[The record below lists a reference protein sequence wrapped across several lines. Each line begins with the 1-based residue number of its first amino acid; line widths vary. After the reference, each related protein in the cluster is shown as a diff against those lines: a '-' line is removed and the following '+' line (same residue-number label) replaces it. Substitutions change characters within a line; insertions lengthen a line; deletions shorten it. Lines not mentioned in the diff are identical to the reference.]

1 MFPSRTPGNTDI
13 SNISSNKN
21 PFPRIY
27 VKVWKI
33 QKLFFLGPLSSVF
46 SILSLR
52 NLTERFSISRLSAI
66 FQIFMRGKRW
76 HPGLEV
82 HFSTMW
88 TSNSDSYKDIEN
100 NVLLNK
106 ISPPTLRTLL
116 PSKYGKVKALEEV
129 LRSFSSTAAQAAQSV
144 AIFSSHNLGG

>member
-1 MFPSRTPGNTDI
+1 M
-13 SNISSNKN
+13 K
-21 PFPRIY
+21 
-27 VKVWKI
+27 KI
-33 QKLFFLGPLSSVF
+33 QGLDFLRPLSSVF

-52 NLTERFSISRLSAI
+52 NLTDRFSLYRLSAI
-66 FQIFMRGKRW
+66 FQIF
-76 HPGLEV
+76 GLIPDLWLYSRFSWEEKIRV
-82 HFSTMW
+82 SRFFFSTMS